1 MPGSHMF
8 IQSHPAIRPLWLLGL
23 VVCFL
28 IGQPPY
34 SHANKSQGIPEYQ
47 VKATFLLNFSKF
59 VTYPEESFSDSASE
73 IRICLLGDDPFQG
86 SLEILVKGEKIQ
98 GRSIKVNYIR
108 DVEKTSECHT
118 LFISASEQKQ
128 IVNIIAY
135 LRNKPIL
142 TVSDIADFVIR
153 GGMVQFYILNNN
165 VRFFI
170 DPVTISEAKLKVSSR
185 LLQVA
190 NVVGKEVK

>member
-1 MPGSHMF
+1 ML
-8 IQSHPAIRPLWLLGL
+8 IQSHLTIKPLWLFSLGI
-23 VVCFL
+23 CFL
-28 IGQPPY
+28 LGQLPY
-34 SHANKSQGIPEYQ
+34 SHADKSQGIPEYQ

-86 SLEILVKGEKIQ
+86 SLDTLVKGEKIRE
-98 GRSIKVNYIR
+98 RSIKINYIR

-128 IVNIIAY
+128 MVNIIAY
-135 LRNKPIL
+135 LKNKPIL
-142 TVSDIADFVIR
+142 TVSDIENFVTR
-153 GGMVQFYILNNN
+153 GGMIQFYILDNNI
-165 VRFFI
+165 RFFI

-190 NVVGKEVK
+190 SVVGKGAK